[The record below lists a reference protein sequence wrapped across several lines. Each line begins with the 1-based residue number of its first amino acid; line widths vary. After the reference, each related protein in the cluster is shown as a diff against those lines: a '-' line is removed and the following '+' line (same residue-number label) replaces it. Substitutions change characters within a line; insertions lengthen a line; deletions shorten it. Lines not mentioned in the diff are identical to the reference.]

1 MAGLNPR
8 DVFVNCPFDDAYQ
21 PLFRAILY
29 AVIRSGYRVRCALEA
44 DNAGTNRID
53 KIMEI
58 IAECRFGI
66 HDICRTELDA
76 TSNLPRFNMPFELG
90 LFYGARRY
98 GGAKQNAK
106 VFIIFDTERF
116 RFQQFISDIAG
127 VDIRAHTG
135 QPKQLLSKLSEWF
148 RTQSNA
154 PAKWNAP
161 ALVPG
166 GNQMSS
172 EFDAFNAALP
182 KLCELRSLKENE
194 VTFSDLNT
202 MMTDYVALVTAAPAS

>member
-1 MAGLNPR
+1 MAEVNSR
-8 DVFVNCPFDDAYQ
+8 DVFVNCPFDDGYQ

-53 KIMEI
+53 KIMDI
-58 IAECRFGI
+58 IAECKFGI

-98 GGAKQNAK
+98 GGVKQKAK
-106 VFIIFDTERF
+106 VFVILDTDRF
-116 RFQQFISDIAG
+116 RFQKFISDISG
-127 VDIRAHTG
+127 VDIRAHAG
-135 QPKQLLSKLSEWF
+135 QATQLLSKLSEWF

-154 PAKWNAP
+154 PSP
-161 ALVPG
+161 VPG
-166 GNQMSS
+166 GDQMSS
-172 EFDAFNAALP
+172 EFEAFNAALP
-182 KLCELRSLKENE
+182 KLCALRSLKESE

-202 MMTDYVALVTAAPAS
+202 MMTDYVALVTAAPGR